1 MAIRILRLRDGIWRA
16 MQPRTARS
24 PKLRESFWRTLLTF
38 NLTRVVIALLLLV
51 YVIFGVKRASSDA
64 EQFAYWQTCIIY
76 MVLAISFVAIVF
88 YYRAR
93 FVLQMLVQI
102 AVDIAAIALLYT
114 EAGGARGGLAILFLF
129 PLAGGAVLLPLVWSL
144 FFASI
149 VALFLLGESGYQII
163 TLVPDA
169 SLSQSG
175 LYGAFFFALVVLFNR
190 LAARLI
196 NQEDLA
202 HQRGRALQI
211 QESINRLVIADMG
224 DGILVVDRDSKV
236 QISNPA
242 AERMLGLAQTVGK
255 LKFRLS
261 DRPALAPIAEAFFV
275 WLEKTATEKITD
287 ASTFVV
293 IKPGEDVTLQGATTI
308 WGWRRELTVRLKL
321 RFGAVKAIDR
331 DGDHT
336 VIFLQDVTEIENQAQ
351 QLKLASMGRL
361 TASIAHE
368 VRNPL
373 SAISYAS
380 SLLSED
386 MTDPSGRR
394 LLNIIAD
401 NVTRL
406 NQMIEDILKLSRKAQ
421 ATNEPLALAPFF
433 AELATELQETHAM
446 PPDILELEELDGQH
460 VRFDPLHLREVV
472 MNLLT
477 NALRYA
483 SKKPGSVKVHLVT
496 DVTGR
501 LELHVRDDGAAI
513 VPEVRAHLFE
523 PFYTTSSKG
532 TGLGLYV
539 ARELCLNNGAMLD
552 YEYRM
557 EKSSEG
563 LDEARGRFVI
573 TFAAS
578 AELT

>member
-1 MAIRILRLRDGIWRA
+1 M
-16 MQPRTARS
+16 RS
-24 PKLRESFWRTLLTF
+24 PLLGGSFLRPFQTSTMRSPNLRESFWRTLLTF
-38 NLTRVVIALLLLV
+38 NITRVVIAVLLLL
-51 YVIFGVKRASSDA
+51 YVMFSTKKAGGDA
-64 EQFAYWQTCIIY
+64 AQFAYWQTCVVY
-76 MVLAISFVAIVF
+76 LVLAISFAIFAF

-93 FVLQMLVQI
+93 FVLQMLLQI
-102 AVDIAAIALLYT
+102 AVDITAISLLYT
-114 EAGGARGGLAILFLF
+114 AAGGARGGLAILYLF
-129 PLAGGAVLLPLVWSL
+129 PLAGGAVLLPLVWAL
-144 FFASI
+144 FFAAA
-149 VALFLLGESGYQII
+149 VTLVLLAESGYQIFAMSG
-163 TLVPDA
+163 DA
-169 SLSQSG
+169 TLSQSG
-175 LYGAFFFALVVLFNR
+175 LYGAFFFALVFLFNR

-211 QESINRLVIADMG
+211 QEAINRLVIADMG
-224 DGILVVDRDSKV
+224 DGILVVGRDSKV
-236 QISNPA
+236 QVSNPA
-242 AERMLGLAQTVGK
+242 AERMLGLSSLADGPK
-255 LKFRLS
+255 YRLS
-261 DRPALAPIAEAFFV
+261 DLHALAPIAEAFFEWQGKSTDQKV
-275 WLEKTATEKITD
+275 SD
-287 ASTFVV
+287 ASTYVV
-293 IKPGEDVTLQGATTI
+293 VKPSEEATLQGATTI

-321 RFGAVKAIDR
+321 RFGAVKAIGMEGDR
-331 DGDHT
+331 T

-380 SLLSED
+380 SLLAED
-386 MTDPSGRR
+386 MSGPGPQR

-401 NVTRL
+401 NVARL

-421 ATNEPLALAPFF
+421 SNNEPIALAPFF
-433 AELATELQETHAM
+433 SEIMNELQETQALAPGVLQIDDM
-446 PPDILELEELDGQH
+446 DGQH

-472 MNLLT
+472 MNLLS
-477 NALRYA
+477 NSLRYA
-483 SKKPGSVKVHLVT
+483 SRKPGSVRVHLAA
-496 DVTGR
+496 DAAGR

-539 ARELCLNNGAMLD
+539 ARELCLNNSAMLD

-557 EKSSEG
+557 EKTPEG

-573 TFAAS
+573 AFAAS
-578 AELT
+578 GDSM

>member
-1 MAIRILRLRDGIWRA
+1 MRMANTRLRDGLWRA
-16 MQPRTARS
+16 MQPRTTRS

-38 NLTRVVIALLLLV
+38 NITRVVIAILLLV
-51 YVIFGVKRASSDA
+51 YMAFGLKAPATEA
-64 EQFAYWQTCIIY
+64 EQFAYWQTCIGY
-76 MVLAISFVAIVF
+76 LALAISFVVF
-88 YYRAR
+88 VLYYRAR
-93 FVLQMLVQI
+93 FVMQMLLQI
-102 AVDIAAIALLYT
+102 AVDIGAIALLYA

-129 PLAGGAVLLPLVWSL
+129 PLAGGAVLLPLVWAM

-149 VALFLLGESGYQII
+149 VTLFLLGLSGYQII
-163 TLVPDA
+163 TAVPDA

-202 HQRGRALQI
+202 YQRGRALQI

-242 AERMLGLAQTVGK
+242 ADRMLGLAVPGGK
-255 LKFRLS
+255 TRFRLS
-261 DRPALAPIAEAFFV
+261 DRPALAPIAEAFFE
-275 WLEKTATEKITD
+275 WLEKSADQRPPD

-293 IKPGEDVTLQGATTI
+293 IKPGEDTTLQGATTI

-321 RFGAVKAIDR
+321 RFGAVKAIETEGDR
-331 DGDHT
+331 T
-336 VIFLQDVTEIENQAQ
+336 VIFMQDVTEIENQAQ

-373 SAISYAS
+373 SAIAYAS

-386 MTDPSGRR
+386 VADAGTQR
-394 LLNIIAD
+394 LLKIIGD

-421 ATNEPLALAPFF
+421 ATGEPIMLAPFF
-433 AELATELQETHAM
+433 AEISSELQETHAM
-446 PPDILELEELDGQH
+446 PTDVLELDGLEDEH
-460 VRFDPLHLREVV
+460 VRFDPLHLREVI

-483 SKKPGSVKVHLVT
+483 SKKSGCVKVHLVA
-496 DVTGR
+496 DVAGR
-501 LELHVRDDGAAI
+501 RELHVRDDGAAI
-513 VPEVRAHLFE
+513 LPEVRAHLFE

-539 ARELCLNNGAMLD
+539 ARELCMNNGAMLD

-557 EKSSEG
+557 EKSPDGGE
-563 LDEARGRFVI
+563 EARGRFVI
-573 TFAAS
+573 TFAAN
-578 AELT
+578 AE

>member
-1 MAIRILRLRDGIWRA
+1 MEFPYLRRGFLRPFQTST
-16 MQPRTARS
+16 MRS
-24 PKLRESFWRTLLTF
+24 PNLRESFWRTLLTF
-38 NLTRVVIALLLLV
+38 NITRVVIAVVLLLYVV
-51 YVIFGVKRASSDA
+51 YGVKKMGGDA
-64 EQFAYWQTCIIY
+64 EQFAYWRTCVVY
-76 MVLAISFVAIVF
+76 LVLAISFAGFAF

-93 FVLQMLVQI
+93 FVLQMLLQI
-102 AVDIAAIALLYT
+102 AVDITAISVLYT
-114 EAGGARGGLAILFLF
+114 AAGGARGGLAILYLF
-129 PLAGGAVLLPLVWSL
+129 PLAGGAVLLPLVWAL
-144 FFASI
+144 FFA
-149 VALFLLGESGYQII
+149 ALVTLVLLAESSYQIFAMSG
-163 TLVPDA
+163 DA
-169 SLSQSG
+169 TLSQSG
-175 LYGAFFFALVVLFNR
+175 LYGAFFFALVFLFNR

-211 QESINRLVIADMG
+211 QEAINRLVIADMG
-224 DGILVVDRDSKV
+224 DGILVVGRDSTV
-236 QISNPA
+236 QISNPS
-242 AERMLGLAQTVGK
+242 AERMLGLSSHIDGP
-255 LKFRLS
+255 KFRLS
-261 DRPALAPIAEAFFV
+261 DLHSLAPIADAFFD
-275 WLEKTATEKITD
+275 WLGKSTDQKVSD
-287 ASTFVV
+287 ASTYVV
-293 IKPGEDVTLQGATTI
+293 VKPGDEATLQGATTI

-321 RFGAVKAIDR
+321 RFGAVKAIGMEGDR
-331 DGDHT
+331 T

-380 SLLSED
+380 SLLAEDFSE
-386 MTDPSGRR
+386 PGPKR

-401 NVTRL
+401 NVSRL

-421 ATNEPLALAPFF
+421 SNSEPIVLAPFLSEIV
-433 AELATELQETHAM
+433 AELQETHAM
-446 PPDILELEELDGQH
+446 PPDVLEMREVEEQQ
-460 VRFDPLHLREVV
+460 VSFDPLHLREVV
-472 MNLLT
+472 MNLLS
-477 NALRYA
+477 NSLRYA
-483 SKKPGSVKVHLVT
+483 SRKPGSVKVHLVADT
-496 DVTGR
+496 AGR
-501 LELHVRDDGAAI
+501 LELHVRDDGTAI
-513 VPEVRAHLFE
+513 APEVRAHLFE

-557 EKSSEG
+557 EKSTGG

-578 AELT
+578 NDAQ

>member
-1 MAIRILRLRDGIWRA
+1 MPSSKRGKSFWRS
-16 MQPRTARS
+16 MRSSTLRS
-24 PKLRESFWRTLLTF
+24 PNLRESFWRTLLTF
-38 NLTRVVIALLLLV
+38 NFTRVVIAVLLLI
-51 YVIFGVKRASSDA
+51 YVSVGVKRAAGDV
-64 EQFAYWQTCIIY
+64 EQFADWQICIVY
-76 MVLAISFVAIVF
+76 LVLAIIFATFAF

-93 FVLQMLVQI
+93 FVLQMLLQI
-102 AVDIAAIALLYT
+102 AVDITAISLLFT
-114 EAGGARGGLAILFLF
+114 AAGGARGGLAILYLF
-129 PLAGGAVLLPLVWSL
+129 PLAGGAILLPLIWAL
-144 FFASI
+144 FFAAA
-149 VALFLLGESGYQII
+149 VTLFLLAQNGYQIV
-163 TLVPDA
+163 TSATDA
-169 SLSQSG
+169 TLSQSG
-175 LYGAFFFALVVLFNR
+175 LYGAFFFALVFLFNR

-196 NQEDLA
+196 NQEELA
-202 HQRGRALQI
+202 HQRGRALRI
-211 QESINRLVIADMG
+211 QEAINRLVIADMG
-224 DGILVVDRDSKV
+224 DGILVVSRDSTV
-236 QISNPA
+236 QISNPS
-242 AERMLGLAQTVGK
+242 AERMLGLSLRADERRY
-255 LKFRLS
+255 RLS
-261 DRPALAPIAEAFFV
+261 DMHALAPIAEAFFD
-275 WLEKTATEKITD
+275 WLEKAPERKVSD

-293 IKPGEDVTLQGATTI
+293 VKPSDDATLQGATTI

-321 RFGAVKAIDR
+321 RFGAVKAIGMEGDR
-331 DGDHT
+331 T

-380 SLLSED
+380 SLLAED
-386 MTDPSGRR
+386 MVEPAPRR

-421 ATNEPLALAPFF
+421 SNNEPILLAPFF
-433 AELATELQETHAM
+433 AEIIAELQQTHAM
-446 PPDILELEELDGQH
+446 PQDMLQLEAMDGQR

-472 MNLLT
+472 MNLLS
-477 NALRYA
+477 NSLRYA
-483 SKKPGSVKVHLVT
+483 SKNPGSVQVHLVE
-496 DVTGR
+496 DAAGR

-557 EKSSEG
+557 EKAVNG
-563 LDEARGRFVI
+563 LDEARGRFVV
-573 TFAAS
+573 TFATS
-578 AELT
+578 AEAT

>member
-1 MAIRILRLRDGIWRA
+1 M
-16 MQPRTARS
+16 RS
-24 PKLRESFWRTLLTF
+24 PGIRGGISRAFQTSTMRSQNLRESFWRTLLTF
-38 NLTRVVIALLLLV
+38 NVTRVVIAIMLLL
-51 YVIFGVKRASSDA
+51 YVVFSVKKANNDT
-64 EQFAYWQTCIIY
+64 EQFAYWQTCIAY
-76 MVLAISFVAIVF
+76 LLVAIFFAAFAF

-93 FVLQMLVQI
+93 FVLQMLLQI
-102 AVDIAAIALLYT
+102 AVDIAAISLLYT
-114 EAGGARGGLAILFLF
+114 AAGGARGGLAILYLF
-129 PLAGGAVLLPLVWSL
+129 PLAGGAVLLPLVWAL
-144 FFASI
+144 FFAAA
-149 VALFLLGESGYQII
+149 VTLVLLAESGYQIFI
-163 TLVPDA
+163 MSGDA

-175 LYGAFFFALVVLFNR
+175 LYGAFFFALVFLFNR

-202 HQRGRALQI
+202 HQRGRALQV
-211 QESINRLVIADMG
+211 QEAINRLVIADVG
-224 DGILVVDRDSKV
+224 DGILVVGRDSKV
-236 QISNPA
+236 QTSNPA
-242 AERMLGLAQTVGK
+242 AERMLGLSSLIDGPK
-255 LKFRLS
+255 YRLS
-261 DRPALAPIAEAFFV
+261 DLQALAPIAEAFFE
-275 WLEKTATEKITD
+275 WLGKSAEQKIAD

-293 IKPGEDVTLQGATTI
+293 IKPGEDATLQGATTI

-321 RFGAVKAIDR
+321 RFGPVKTIGMEGER
-331 DGDHT
+331 T

-380 SLLSED
+380 SLLAED
-386 MTDPSGRR
+386 LLEPGPRR

-421 ATNEPLALAPFF
+421 SNNEPIVLAPFF
-433 AELATELQETHAM
+433 AEIVAELQETHAM
-446 PPDILELEELDGQH
+446 PPGMLHMEEIEGQR

-472 MNLLT
+472 MNLLS
-477 NALRYA
+477 NSLRYA
-483 SKKPGSVKVHLVT
+483 SRKPGSVKVHLVA
-496 DVTGR
+496 DAAGR

-557 EKSSEG
+557 EKTEEG

-578 AELT
+578 ADRA

>member
-1 MAIRILRLRDGIWRA
+1 MRFLPLHRSFLRPFQTST
-16 MQPRTARS
+16 MRS
-24 PKLRESFWRTLLTF
+24 PNLRESFWRTLLTF
-38 NLTRVVIALLLLV
+38 NITRVVIAVLLLL
-51 YVIFGVKRASSDA
+51 YVVFGSKKLGADT
-64 EQFAYWQTCIIY
+64 EQFSYWHTCVVY
-76 MVLAISFVAIVF
+76 LVLAISFAAFAF

-93 FVLQMLVQI
+93 FVLQMLFQI
-102 AVDIAAIALLYT
+102 AVDITAISLLYT
-114 EAGGARGGLAILFLF
+114 AAGGARGGLAILYLF
-129 PLAGGAVLLPLVWSL
+129 PLAGGAVLLPLVWAL
-144 FFASI
+144 FFAA
-149 VALFLLGESGYQII
+149 VVTLFLLGESGYQIFAMSG
-163 TLVPDA
+163 DA
-169 SLSQSG
+169 TLSQSG
-175 LYGAFFFALVVLFNR
+175 LYGAFFFALVFLFNR

-211 QESINRLVIADMG
+211 QEAINRLVIADMG
-224 DGILVVDRDSKV
+224 DGILVVGRDSKV

-242 AERMLGLAQTVGK
+242 AERMLGLSSPAAGPK
-255 LKFRLS
+255 YRLS
-261 DRPALAPIAEAFFV
+261 DSPALAPISEAFFD
-275 WLEKTATEKITD
+275 WLEKPTAQKLSD
-287 ASTFVV
+287 ASIFVV
-293 IKPGEDVTLQGATTI
+293 VKPGDDAHLLVPTTI

-321 RFGAVKAIDR
+321 RFGAVKAIGMEGDR
-331 DGDHT
+331 T

-380 SLLSED
+380 SLLAED
-386 MTDPSGRR
+386 FTEPGPQR

-401 NVTRL
+401 NVARL

-421 ATNEPLALAPFF
+421 SGNVPIVLAPFLSEIF
-433 AELATELQETHAM
+433 AELQETHSVAPGVLKM
-446 PPDILELEELDGQH
+446 EEMDGH
-460 VRFDPLHLREVV
+460 KVRFDPLHLREVV
-472 MNLLT
+472 VNLLS

-483 SKKPGSVKVHLVT
+483 SRKPGSVNLRLVADT
-496 DVTGR
+496 AGR

-513 VPEVRAHLFE
+513 LPDVRAHLFE

-532 TGLGLYV
+532 TGLGLYL

-557 EKSSEG
+557 EKSVDG
-563 LDEARGRFVI
+563 TDQAQGRFVV
-573 TFAAS
+573 TFAVA
-578 AELT
+578 ADAQ

>member
-1 MAIRILRLRDGIWRA
+1 MASSNRRGSFLRSF
-16 MQPRTARS
+16 RTSTMRS
-24 PKLRESFWRTLLTF
+24 ANLRESFWRTLLTF
-38 NLTRVVIALLLLV
+38 NFTRVVIAILLLL
-51 YVIFGVKRASSDA
+51 YVAVGDKRLGGDA
-64 EQFAYWQTCIIY
+64 EQFADWQICIAY
-76 MVLAISFVAIVF
+76 LVLAISFATFAF

-93 FVLQMLVQI
+93 FVLQMLIQI
-102 AVDIAAIALLYT
+102 AVDIAAISLLYSA
-114 EAGGARGGLAILFLF
+114 AGGARGGLAILYLF
-129 PLAGGAVLLPLVWSL
+129 PLAGGAVLLPLVWAL
-144 FFASI
+144 FFAAM
-149 VALFLLGESGYQII
+149 VTLFLLLQSGYQIV
-163 TLVPDA
+163 TSVADA
-169 SLSQSG
+169 TLSQPA
-175 LYGAFFFALVVLFNR
+175 LYGAFFFALVFLFNR

-202 HQRGRALQI
+202 YQRGRALQI
-211 QESINRLVIADMG
+211 QEAINRLVIADMG
-224 DGILVVDRDSKV
+224 DGILVVSRDSTV

-242 AERMLGLAQTVGK
+242 AERMLGLAPRADERDYQ
-255 LKFRLS
+255 LS
-261 DRPALAPIAEAFFV
+261 NLSALVPIAEAFFD
-275 WLEKTATEKITD
+275 WLEKTPEQKISD

-293 IKPGEDVTLQGATTI
+293 VKPGEDATLQGATTI
-308 WGWRRELTVRLKL
+308 WGWRRELSVRLKL
-321 RFGAVKAIDR
+321 RFGAVKAIDME
-331 DGDHT
+331 GDRT

-380 SLLSED
+380 SLLAED
-386 MTDPSGRR
+386 AVEPGPQR
-394 LLNIIAD
+394 LLNIISD
-401 NVTRL
+401 NVARL

-421 ATNEPLALAPFF
+421 SNNDPIDLVPFF
-433 AELATELQETHAM
+433 AEICAELQQTHSM
-446 PPDILELEELDGQH
+446 QPEVLQLEEMDGQR

-472 MNLLT
+472 MNLLS
-477 NALRYA
+477 NSLRYA
-483 SKKPGSVKVHLVT
+483 SKKPGSVKVHLVA
-496 DVTGR
+496 DVAGR

-557 EKSSEG
+557 EKAPDG
-563 LDEARGRFVI
+563 LDEARGRFVV
-573 TFAAS
+573 TFATA
-578 AELT
+578 AEPT